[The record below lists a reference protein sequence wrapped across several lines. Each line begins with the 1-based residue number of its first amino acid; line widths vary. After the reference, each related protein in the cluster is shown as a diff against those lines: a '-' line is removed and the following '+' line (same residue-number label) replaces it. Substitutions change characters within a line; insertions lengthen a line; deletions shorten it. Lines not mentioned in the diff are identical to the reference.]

1 MNKDKTKATAQLSP
15 PWYSYQRKVL
25 ALFGRDPE
33 VRVRDLYK
41 VDENNFTLFII
52 VRTEV
57 KAQAIRALLPR
68 VVEVGGATITS
79 RIFIPVDDC
88 EVRLER
94 KGTDIQLI
102 KEAFTGNPIFD
113 RVEPGPPGLSS
124 WSFCIFRKEVI
135 QFWDD
140 DISNFYGL
148 HTTLAETI
156 ALDILR
162 DVNVQFCTGID

>member
-1 MNKDKTKATAQLSP
+1 MSKEKAMAHLSP

-25 ALFGRDPE
+25 ALFGKDPE
-33 VRVRDLYK
+33 VRVRDLHQ
-41 VDENNFTLFII
+41 VDECNFTLFIL
-52 VRTEV
+52 VRNEG

-68 VVEVGGATITS
+68 IVEVGGATITS
-79 RIFIPVDDC
+79 RIFIPVDEC
-88 EVRLER
+88 EVRLEM
-94 KGTDIQLI
+94 KGTDAQLL

-113 RVEPGPPGLSS
+113 RIETLRSDMSAWGY
-124 WSFCIFRKEVI
+124 CIFRKEVL

-156 ALDILR
+156 ALEILK
-162 DVNVQFCTGID
+162 DVDLQFCTGIE

>member
-1 MNKDKTKATAQLSP
+1 MSKEKVMAQLSP

-33 VRVRDLYK
+33 VRVRDLYE
-41 VDENNFTLFII
+41 VDERNFTLFIL
-52 VRTEV
+52 VRTEA

-68 VVEVGGATITS
+68 IVEISGTTVTS
-79 RIFIPVDDC
+79 KIFIPVDEC
-88 EVRLER
+88 EVRLEK
-94 KGTDIQLI
+94 KGSDIQI
-102 KEAFTGNPIFD
+102 VKEAFTGNPVFD
-113 RVEPGPPGLSS
+113 RVEPPSCGFSAWGY
-124 WSFCIFRKEVI
+124 CIFRKEVI

-156 ALDILR
+156 ALEILK
-162 DVNVQFCTGID
+162 DVDVQFCTGIE